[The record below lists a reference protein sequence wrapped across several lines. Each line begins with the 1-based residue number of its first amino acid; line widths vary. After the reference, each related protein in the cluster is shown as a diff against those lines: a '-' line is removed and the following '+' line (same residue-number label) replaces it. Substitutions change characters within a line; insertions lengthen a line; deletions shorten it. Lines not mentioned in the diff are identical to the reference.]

1 MTDWKETTL
10 GDVAEILSAK
20 RVFARDYV
28 DNGVPFWR
36 GKEVVELSAG
46 RDVST
51 ELFISEET
59 YQNLGRKA
67 GFPSA
72 GDILLTS
79 VGTLGRVYRL
89 TPKDRIYFKDGNL
102 TWFRNFDECICP
114 QWLLYWLRS
123 NAGQRALDSSKIG
136 STQQALTIVNLK
148 KIPFLCPPKSEQEK
162 IAATLSSLDEKIELN
177 RRMNETLEEMA
188 RALFRDWFV
197 DFGPTRRQMDG
208 ATDPAAIMGHAFPP
222 EKAATLPPLFPA
234 KLGDDGLPEG
244 WAKGTLQDFG
254 TVRNGFAFKSKDW
267 RDEGVPVI
275 KIKNVKPRLV
285 SLEGAGFIDP
295 ELAAEKKR
303 FRLGAGD
310 ILVGMTG
317 YVGEVGRVPY
327 IDPLPMLNQRVGHI
341 VAEYREGFSPFL
353 FACTRQQEF
362 KEHAVARSHGSAQAN
377 VSAKDL
383 GLFSV
388 AKPCSETVGAFD
400 EVAAPLFER
409 MEVADT
415 ENQTLAEMRDL
426 LLPKLMS
433 GEIRLKDAEAEV

>member
-1 MTDWKETTL
+1 MIDWEEITL
-10 GDVAEILSAK
+10 GDAAEILSAK

-59 YQNLGRKA
+59 YQNLGKKA

-89 TPKDRIYFKDGNL
+89 TTKDRIYFKDGNL
-102 TWFRNFDECICP
+102 TWFRKFNERICP

-148 KIPFLCPPKSEQEK
+148 KIPFLCPPKAEQEK
-162 IAATLSSLDEKIELN
+162 IAATLSALDDKIELN

-197 DFGPTRRQMDG
+197 DFGPTRRQMEG
-208 ATDPAAIMGHAFPP
+208 ATDPAAIMGQAFPP
-222 EKAATLPPLFPA
+222 EKATTLARLFPA
-234 KLGDDGLPEG
+234 KLEDDGLPEG
-244 WAKGTLQDFG
+244 WSNGEVSDLADLNPKSWSAKNHPQSVKYVDLSNTKWGRIEEVTPYEWSEAPSRARRILEVGDSIVG
-254 TVRNGFAFKSKDW
+254 TVRPGNGSYSLIGRAGLTGSTGFAVIRPKNSKAIEFVYCALTSPENIEKLANLAD
-267 RDEGVPVI
+267 G
-275 KIKNVKPRLV
+275 
-285 SLEGAGFIDP
+285 GAYPAINP
-295 ELAAEKKR
+295 K
-303 FRLGAGD
+303 
-310 ILVGMTG
+310 V
-317 YVGEVGRVPY
+317 
-327 IDPLPMLNQRVGHI
+327 
-341 VAEYREGFSPFL
+341 
-353 FACTRQQEF
+353 
-362 KEHAVARSHGSAQAN
+362 
-377 VSAKDL
+377 
-383 GLFSV
+383 
-388 AKPCSETVGAFD
+388 
-400 EVAAPLFER
+400 VAATAIARTGTDLIEAFSNVTQCMFSKRHANDQEI
-409 MEVADT
+409 
-415 ENQTLAEMRDL
+415 QTLAEMRDL

-433 GEIRLKDAEAEV
+433 GEIRLKDVEAVS

>member
-1 MTDWKETTL
+1 MTDWEETTL
-10 GDVAEILSAK
+10 GDVSEILSAK

-28 DNGVPFWR
+28 DSGVPFWR

-59 YQNLGRKA
+59 YQNLGKKA

-79 VGTLGRVYRL
+79 VGTLGRAYRL
-89 TPKDRIYFKDGNL
+89 TPQDRIYFKDGNL
-102 TWFRNFDECICP
+102 TWFRNFSERICP

-123 NAGQRALDSSKIG
+123 DDGQRALDSSKIG

-148 KIPFLCPPKSEQEK
+148 KIPFLCPPKIEQEK

-188 RALFRDWFV
+188 RVLFRDWFV

-222 EKAATLPPLFPA
+222 EKATTLAPLFPA

-244 WAKGTLQDFG
+244 WETRDLRSALTLNYGKSLTKKARNPGPFNVFGSGGISGTHDTALAKGPSIIVGRKG
-254 TVRNGFAFKSKDW
+254 TVGSLYWTREDFYAIDTVFYVTSDYPMVFCHRLLETLGLETMNTDAAVPGLNRDNAYRQEFAFGGDALIHAYAEFVGTLTEKSD
-267 RDEGVPVI
+267 
-275 KIKNVKPRLV
+275 
-285 SLEGAGFIDP
+285 S
-295 ELAAEKKR
+295 
-303 FRLGAGD
+303 
-310 ILVGMTG
+310 
-317 YVGEVGRVPY
+317 
-327 IDPLPMLNQRVGHI
+327 NQ
-341 VAEYREGFSPFL
+341 
-353 FACTRQQEF
+353 Q
-362 KEHAVARSHGSAQAN
+362 
-377 VSAKDL
+377 
-383 GLFSV
+383 
-388 AKPCSETVGAFD
+388 
-400 EVAAPLFER
+400 
-409 MEVADT
+409 

-433 GEIRLKDAEAEV
+433 GEIRLKDAEAAV